1 MCVHCDCAC
10 LFYVCV
16 RVLLGVHARCV
27 FVHCCAWGERTLL
40 HRFAQSLRL
49 PQRHEAA
56 PLGAVLAEKGLRS
69 ADTEGNEELSQRSVS
84 TSSRNT
90 EVERPQ
96 RRTQATALRQTNWA
110 GTSKDQTYA
119 PARAGDSIILFCDKR
134 KEYHAAL

>member
-1 MCVHCDCAC
+1 MLAVFLCIVVH
-10 LFYVCV
+10 
-16 RVLLGVHARCV
+16 GVSA
-27 FVHCCAWGERTLL
+27 HCCTAL
-40 HRFAQSLRL
+40 HRAFDCPSAMN
-49 PQRHEAA
+49 AA
-56 PLGAVLAEKGLRS
+56 TLGAVLAVKGLRF

-90 EVERPQ
+90 EAERPQ
-96 RRTQATALRQTNWA
+96 RRTLATALRQTNWA